1 MKTIQRIVQINEDGI
16 LTITLTT
23 PFPNQRVEML
33 VVLQPLGDE
42 VGNDLQEEVDALG
55 WPIGYFEETY
65 GILANEPFERG
76 DQGEFEK
83 RESFD

>member
-1 MKTIQRIVQINEDGI
+1 METIKRTVQINEDGT

-33 VVLQPLGDE
+33 VVLQPLPDGK
-42 VGNDLQEEVDALG
+42 NDLQEPVDALG
-55 WPIGYFEETY
+55 WPIGYFAETY
-65 GILANEPFERG
+65 GILADEPFERG
-76 DQGEFEK
+76 DQGKLET